1 MIKLIIVGGIRML
14 CNKCGYNSADNTL
27 TSCPNCSS
35 PYVVNTSVVQQPV
48 QVVNQPVQ
56 VEIEEP
62 KKGFDFNKFALIFL
76 LLVIVGAVVVMV
88 TAIKGD
94 LFYFSEKPPVE
105 SNEAI
110 NEVIDVETE
119 TKYEAVSKSGQDGI
133 VNGKGETSVIFDNQ
147 YLEQTILNSTDEV
160 KFFIGLDKDNNKRK
174 CSDEIK
180 EIEERIES
188 NYGILA
194 VNFCELDIDFAREL
208 EGVAGYIYNNY
219 PTARDKLT
227 NITIANVD
235 KNATYMAAF
244 MPIFTF
250 VTSSTS
256 SQYPLGIKTQIILNA
271 KYFLNTSK
279 IESSVSYGA
288 KSGYF
293 PPNATRSSAVAHEF
307 GHYLSYVAM
316 MNYYKADN
324 LTFVKTD
331 NAALL
336 MDVYNDFSTGDFSN
350 KVIKEA
356 YKVYTNNYGG
366 TLDYT
371 GFRESISKYAVAK
384 NGNGAYIYD
393 ETIAEA
399 FHDCYLNGD
408 NAQLASK
415 LIIETLLSYL

>member
-1 MIKLIIVGGIRML
+1 MV
-14 CNKCGYNSADNTL
+14 CNKCGYSSNDNTL
-27 TSCPNCSS
+27 TNCPNCNN
-35 PYVVNTSVVQQPV
+35 PYVENTPLVQQQIPDIPV
-48 QVVNQPVQ
+48 VEPVAP
-56 VEIEEP
+56 E
-62 KKGFDFNKFALIFL
+62 KKGFDFNTLALLF
-76 LLVIVGAVVVMV
+76 LVIVIIAAAVIMV
-88 TAIKGD
+88 TAASGK
-94 LFYFSEKPPVE
+94 FYFSEKPPVE

-110 NEVIDVETE
+110 NEVIDIETE

-133 VNGKGETSVIFDNQ
+133 VNGKGETSVIYDNQ
-147 YLEQTILNSTDEV
+147 YLGQTILKSTDEV
-160 KFFIGLDKDNNKRK
+160 KFFVGLDKDNNKRN
-174 CSDEIK
+174 CTEEIK
-180 EIEERIES
+180 MIEANIEA

-194 VNFCELDIDFAREL
+194 VNFCELDIEFAREL
-208 EGVAGYIYNNY
+208 ENVAAYIYNTY
-219 PTARDKLT
+219 PTARGKLT

-250 VTSSTS
+250 VTSNTS

-271 KYFLNTSK
+271 KYFLNASK

-324 LTFVKTD
+324 LTFVRAD

-336 MDVYNDFSTGDFSN
+336 MDVYNDFGSGDFSN
-350 KVIKEA
+350 KLVKAA
-356 YKVYTNNYGG
+356 YKKYTDNYGG

-408 NAQLASK
+408 NAVLASK
-415 LIIETLLSYL
+415 LIVEELMSYL

>member
-1 MIKLIIVGGIRML
+1 MV
-14 CNKCGYNSADNTL
+14 CNKCGYSSNDNTL
-27 TSCPNCSS
+27 TNCPNCNN
-35 PYVVNTSVVQQPV
+35 PYVENTPLVQQQIPDIPV
-48 QVVNQPVQ
+48 VEPVAP
-56 VEIEEP
+56 E
-62 KKGFDFNKFALIFL
+62 KKGFDFNTLALLF
-76 LLVIVGAVVVMV
+76 LVIVIIAAAVIMV
-88 TAIKGD
+88 TAASGK
-94 LFYFSEKPPVE
+94 FYFSEKPPVE

-110 NEVIDVETE
+110 NEVIDIETE

-133 VNGKGETSVIFDNQ
+133 VNGKGETSVIYDNQ
-147 YLEQTILNSTDEV
+147 YLGQTILKSTDEV
-160 KFFIGLDKDNNKRK
+160 KFFVGLDKDNNKRN
-174 CSDEIK
+174 CTEEIK
-180 EIEERIES
+180 MIEANIEA

-194 VNFCELDIDFAREL
+194 VNFCELDIEFAREL
-208 EGVAGYIYNNY
+208 ENVAAYIYNTY
-219 PTARDKLT
+219 PTARGKLT

-250 VTSSTS
+250 VTSNTS

-324 LTFVKTD
+324 LTFVRAD

-336 MDVYNDFSTGDFSN
+336 MDVYNDFGSGDFSN
-350 KVIKEA
+350 KLVKAA
-356 YKVYTNNYGG
+356 YKKYTDNYGG

-384 NGNGAYIYD
+384 NGNGTYIYD

-408 NAQLASK
+408 NAVLASK
-415 LIIETLLSYL
+415 LIVEELMSYL

>member
-1 MIKLIIVGGIRML
+1 MQ
-14 CNKCGYNSADNTL
+14 CNKCGYVSNDNTL
-27 TSCPNCSS
+27 INCPNCNS
-35 PYVVNTSVVQQPV
+35 PYVMNTSVVQPITQVSEQPIQEIKV
-48 QVVNQPVQ
+48 Q
-56 VEIEEP
+56 EENN
-62 KKGFDFNKFALIFL
+62 KGFDFNTFALLFL
-76 LLVIVGAVVVMV
+76 VVVIIVAVVVMF
-88 TAIKGD
+88 TAASGK
-94 LFYFSEKPPVE
+94 FYFSEKPPVE

-133 VNGKGETSVIFDNQ
+133 VNGKGETSVIYDNQ
-147 YLEQTILNSTDEV
+147 YLGQTILKSTDEV
-160 KFFIGLDKDNNKRK
+160 KFFVGLDKDNNRK
-174 CSDEIK
+174 NCTDEIK
-180 EIEERIES
+180 AIETNIEN

-194 VNFCELDIDFAREL
+194 VNFCELDLDFAKEL
-208 EGVAGYIYNNY
+208 ENVSAYIYNTY
-219 PTARDKLT
+219 PTARGKLT

-235 KNATYMAAF
+235 KSATYMAAF
-244 MPIFTF
+244 MPVFTF
-250 VTSSTS
+250 VTSNTST
-256 SQYPLGIKTQIILNA
+256 QYPLGIKTQIILNA

-324 LTFVKTD
+324 LTFVKVD
-331 NAALL
+331 DSALL
-336 MDVYNDFSTGDFSN
+336 MDVYNDFGSGNFSN
-350 KVIKEA
+350 ELIKKA
-356 YKVYTNNYGG
+356 YKKYTDNFNG

-408 NAQLASK
+408 NAKLASK
-415 LIIETLLSYL
+415 LIVEELMSYL

>member
-1 MIKLIIVGGIRML
+1 MV

-27 TSCPNCSS
+27 TNCPNCNN
-35 PYVVNTSVVQQPV
+35 PYVVNTSVQEPVSQGVQQPV
-48 QVVNQPVQ
+48 QVVDQPLPVAQ
-56 VEIEEP
+56 EE
-62 KKGFDFNKFALIFL
+62 KKKEFDFNTFALL
-76 LLVIVGAVVVMV
+76 LLVVVIIGAVVVMV
-88 TAIKGD
+88 GAINGKF
-94 LFYFSEKPPVE
+94 FYFSEKPPVE

-133 VNGKGETSVIFDNQ
+133 VDSKGETSVIYDNQ
-147 YLEQTILNSTDEV
+147 YLGQTILKSTDEV
-160 KFFIGLDKDNNKRK
+160 KFFVGLDKDNNKRK
-174 CSDEIK
+174 CTEEIK
-180 EIEERIES
+180 AIENNIES

-194 VNFCELDIDFAREL
+194 VNFCELELDFAKEL
-208 EGVAGYIYNNY
+208 ESVAAYIYNTY
-219 PTARDKLT
+219 PTARGKLT

-250 VTSSTS
+250 VTSNTN

-279 IESSVSYGA
+279 IESSVGYGS

-324 LTFVKTD
+324 LTFVKAD

-336 MDVYNDFSTGDFSN
+336 MDVYNDFGSGNFSN
-350 KVIKEA
+350 MLIKNA
-356 YKVYTNNYGG
+356 YKKYTDNYNG

-408 NAQLASK
+408 NAKLASK
-415 LIIETLLSYL
+415 LIVEELMSYL